1 MDNEGVIP
9 NGPVLAWEQIVFLF
23 AMAGR
28 VQDYITFIKTRLALA
43 PPAVLLKLFPFFL
56 LFLTAAGCLFLRH
69 GPQKTASDPLAAT
82 LGKTQSMVN
91 RG

>member
-28 VQDYITFIKTRLALA
+28 VQDYITFIKTRLAQENE
-43 PPAVLLKLFPFFL
+43 KKNRIIINKRRKKKKDYF
-56 LFLTAAGCLFLRH
+56 LFLFVFIYLIRPFRYLER
-69 GPQKTASDPLAAT
+69 
-82 LGKTQSMVN
+82 GK
-91 RG
+91 GK